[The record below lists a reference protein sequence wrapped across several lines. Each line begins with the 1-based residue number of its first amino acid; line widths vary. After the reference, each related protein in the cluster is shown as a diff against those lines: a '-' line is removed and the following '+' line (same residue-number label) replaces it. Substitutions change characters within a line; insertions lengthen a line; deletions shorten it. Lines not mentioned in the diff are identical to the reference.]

1 MGNNKEISRKDFI
14 KGMGVSLAGVAVAGG
29 LGGMLTGCS
38 AGPVASA
45 ESAPAWPMKYKKLD
59 PAKAEAKAFTGYKE
73 KGGWGVGVAEG
84 FFGSLAEEVG
94 YPFNQFPTA
103 AFTNAASGYGA
114 GTLCGCLGVAATCI
128 GTVTDVDTSKK
139 LVAELFNW
147 YETAE
152 FPQYQPENLGLA
164 HTVADSVLC
173 EQSVGNFMEVQKVKY
188 GDPERKSR
196 CAGTTADVVRK
207 MVELL
212 NATV

>member
-45 ESAPAWPMKYKKLD
+45 ESAPAWPMKYEKLD
-59 PAKAEAKAFTGYKE
+59 PAKAEERAFTGYKE

-84 FFGSLAEEVG
+84 FFGSLADQVG
-94 YPFNQFPTA
+94 YPVDQVPTA
-103 AFTNAASGYGA
+103 AFAHAASGYGA

-173 EQSVGNFMEVQKVKY
+173 EQSVGNFMAVQKVKY